1 MWHLHCFPGTSSKY
15 SCPGMRK
22 EEGETLSPLR
32 EKKDKVKI
40 LFYLASCFTSAPSS
54 GIFSVMQ
61 AKKKGGGGI

>member
-1 MWHLHCFPGTSSKY
+1 
-15 SCPGMRK
+15 MRK